1 MALLKLVFYG
11 FLLYLGYKIIFDF
24 IIPVSR
30 ASKQIKSKIR
40 EAQEQQR
47 RFQQQ
52 QEQANARPQASQP
65 EPKSPPSDAEYIDFE
80 EVK

>member
-1 MALLKLVFYG
+1 MALMKLIFYG
-11 FLLYLGYKIIFDF
+11 FLIYLGYKIIFDF

-30 ASKQIKSKIR
+30 ASRQIKSKIR

-52 QEQANARPQASQP
+52 QEQANAKAQGPQP
-65 EPKSPPSDAEYIDFE
+65 ETKPAAPDAEYIDFE

>member
-1 MALLKLVFYG
+1 MALLKLIFYG
-11 FLLYLGYKIIFDF
+11 FVLYLLYKLIFHF

-30 ASKQIKSKIR
+30 ATSQIKSKIR

-47 RFQQQ
+47 VEQEAQEAAARQQYQ
-52 QEQANARPQASQP
+52 RNTVA
-65 EPKSPPSDAEYIDFE
+65 PSDAEYIDYE